1 MGSMKFVLKSMALL
15 ALIATVSACNHD
27 STFRGWVYMPDMYD
41 GPALETHQPYAAFK
55 DSASARKPVE
65 GTIPR
70 GFMAYQEFSPAA
82 SGYDSAKAVLKM
94 PAAIETN
101 EYALEQGKDIYNIFC
116 THCHGEKGAGK
127 GVLVMNEKFLGVPSY
142 ADRDIN
148 LGSIF
153 HVVTYGKGVMG
164 SHAAQLTPQERW
176 KVAQYVLQLRAGLT
190 GEAAAPE
197 TAKENNETADASS
210 EDAAA
215 TDESMKS

>member
-1 MGSMKFVLKSMALL
+1 MGSMKFVLKSTALL
-15 ALIATVSACNHD
+15 TLVIFVSACNHD

-41 GPALETHQPYAAFK
+41 GPALETHEAYGAFK
-55 DSASARKPVE
+55 DSASSRKPVK

-70 GFMAYQEFSPAA
+70 GFMSYQEFSPAA

-94 PAAIETN
+94 PKAILSDA
-101 EYALEQGKDIYNIFC
+101 YALEQGKDIYNIFC

-142 ADRDIN
+142 ADREIN

-190 GEAAAPE
+190 GETAAPE
-197 TAKENNETADASS
+197 NTEENTETA
-210 EDAAA
+210 EAAGVETTA